1 MNICITQIS
10 FSFLVWGFVLL
21 FCFSSSTN
29 LPRASISCLCSR
41 RICWHN
47 HHKNLCLAYLN
58 STALSQQPAEE
69 NSSNTI
75 SLLKYLKATVLSLC
89 SLCWFSKLDR
99 QPQASNYT
107 SLIQGNW
114 GGVQFQFCNLQ
125 VDLPVCWPKQWDFR
139 KWGVCTLSKPRFQGG
154 GYLPQRPRLVWE
166 ESTTS
171 GPRLLHCIPPLR
183 ELLLQIQYDQNQ
195 TQTWK

>member
-1 MNICITQIS
+1 MTKS
-10 FSFLVWGFVLL
+10 
-21 FCFSSSTN
+21 
-29 LPRASISCLCSR
+29 
-41 RICWHN
+41 
-47 HHKNLCLAYLN
+47 LCLAYLN
-58 STALSQQPAEE
+58 SRDLSQKPAEE

-114 GGVQFQFCNLQ
+114 GGVQFQFCNLH

-139 KWGVCTLSKPRFQGG
+139 KWGVCTLSKPRFQRGG
-154 GYLPQRPRLVWE
+154 SLPRRPWLVRE

-171 GPRLLHCIPPLR
+171 GHRLLHCIPSLR
-183 ELLLQIQYDQNQ
+183 EFLLQIQYDQNL
-195 TQTWK
+195 TQTWKWTVVSTSSNYFSIMFLLPLVKVEDIFRKKTERLQ